1 MRKASK
7 LSAVFCACLLLVGIT
22 SCKTTAKV
30 SGEGKTIIITSATD
44 TTVINHNGV
53 MQFPKS
59 K

>member
-7 LSAVFCACLLLVGIT
+7 LTAVLCACLFVVGLT

-30 SGEGKTIIITSATD
+30 SGKGKTIIITSATD
-44 TTVINHNGV
+44 TTVINHNGAV
-53 MQFPKS
+53 QYPKS

>member
-7 LSAVFCACLLLVGIT
+7 LTAVLWACLLLVGLT

-30 SGEGKTIIITSATD
+30 SGKGKTIIITSATD
-44 TTVINHNGV
+44 TTVINHNGAV
-53 MQFPKS
+53 QFPKS

>member
-7 LSAVFCACLLLVGIT
+7 LSAVLCACMILAVLT

-30 SGEGKTIIITSATD
+30 SGKGKTIIITSTTD
-44 TTVINHNGV
+44 TTVINHNGA
-53 MQFPKS
+53 MQYPKS

>member
-7 LSAVFCACLLLVGIT
+7 LSAVLCACLLLVGLT

-30 SGEGKTIIITSATD
+30 SGKGKTIIITSATD

-53 MQFPKS
+53 VQYPKS